1 MKNVLIIVHL
11 PRATPRVEGLVK
23 YLREF
28 DWQPIILT
36 GTTSRYTDLPARII
50 QTPYR
55 DALGFLG
62 RLFKFD
68 PDEDAGQQIKNRLRI
83 APRKSPLDYLL
94 TFGGAIINYPCS
106 DKNWK
111 PFAIES
117 ARELLQ
123 KETIEAIISSSAP
136 LISHIIASELKG
148 DYGIP
153 WVADLRDPWSQNH
166 NYSYGP
172 VRRLMDRRLEIK
184 TLSNADAIVT
194 VSEPW
199 AEGLRTLH
207 KEKMIYTITH
217 GFNPAEVNIPPAKVT
232 AKFTITY
239 TGVTYP
245 GKQNPLKLFTALRDL
260 ISDGTMNQND
270 IEIRFYGPTEDW
282 LDREAE
288 EYGLSGIVKQY
299 GRVSRDL
306 AVGKQRE
313 SQVLLLLNWD
323 DPQEQGVYS
332 GKIFE
337 YLGAR
342 RPILATGG
350 SKDDVVTEL
359 LNETKAGM
367 AAFSIEDIKYTLRE
381 LYREYK
387 MKGEI
392 AYRGEESKINKYTHR
407 EMARKFSDILNHLVV
422 R

>member
-23 YLREF
+23 YLNGF

-36 GTTSRYTDLPARII
+36 GITSRHTEFSARII

-55 DALGFLG
+55 DSLGLTG
-62 RLFKFD
+62 RLFRFD
-68 PDEDAGQQIKNRLRI
+68 ANKDVGQQIKDRLRI
-83 APRKSPLDYLL
+83 SSRKSPLDHLL
-94 TFGGAIINYPCS
+94 AFGGAIINYPCP

-111 PFAIES
+111 PFALEA
-117 ARELLQ
+117 ARELLNNE
-123 KETIEAIISSSAP
+123 KIEAMLSSSAP
-136 LISHIIASELKG
+136 LIGHIIANELK
-148 DYGIP
+148 DDFGIP

-172 VRRLMDRRLEIK
+172 LRRMMDRRLETK
-184 TLSNADAIVT
+184 TLSKADAIIT

-207 KEKMIYTITH
+207 KGKKVYMITH
-217 GFNPAEVNIPPAKVT
+217 GFNPAEVNIPPAKLT

-239 TGVTYP
+239 TGTIYP
-245 GKQNPLKLFTALRDL
+245 RKQNPSRFFASLRDL
-260 ISDGTMNQND
+260 ISNGIINQDD
-270 IEIRFYGPTEDW
+270 IEVRFFGPVEEW
-282 LDREAE
+282 LVKDIKK
-288 EYGLSGIVKQY
+288 YKLSDIVKQY
-299 GRVSRDL
+299 GQVPREI
-306 AVGKQRE
+306 AVAKQQE
-313 SQVLLLLNWD
+313 SQLLLFLNWD
-323 DPQEQGVYS
+323 DPNEKGVYS

-337 YLGAR
+337 YMGAR

-359 LNETKAGM
+359 LKETKAGM
-367 AAFSIEDIKYTLRE
+367 VAPGIEDIKGTLEE

-392 AYRGEESKINKYTHR
+392 AFGGEESKISQYTQR
-407 EMARKFSDILNHLVV
+407 EMVRKFSDILDNLVV
-422 R
+422 